1 MQRRRRKMETNMKSS
16 RFTWLALAS
25 FCVAAVVAPLLAIP
39 ASQAG
44 ATSSSATMAETMG
57 VAGVLSVTL
66 QNASLNY
73 GSALGV
79 GTPTGDEPIGSVT
92 YSNTLGDGSSWS
104 VTVAATD
111 LVISPAPSS
120 CTVAAG
126 CISATDQEIYTG
138 GSTVT
143 PSSAGVTPSNTTASY
158 GSFTDTSPG
167 TTFSPPNTLATGT
180 SAASGSFQQNGI
192 DADVNIPSGTKNGS
206 YSGTLQ
212 FTITG

>member
-1 MQRRRRKMETNMKSS
+1 MTVAPQPRMAWLQPRWSAVGAGRRTLGSVHTSTKGMQRRRRKMETNMKSS

-120 CTVAAG
+120 CTVR
-126 CISATDQEIYTG
+126 S
-138 GSTVT
+138 
-143 PSSAGVTPSNTTASY
+143 
-158 GSFTDTSPG
+158 
-167 TTFSPPNTLATGT
+167 
-180 SAASGSFQQNGI
+180 
-192 DADVNIPSGTKNGS
+192 
-206 YSGTLQ
+206 
-212 FTITG
+212 